1 MPRPAT
7 LHFGVPS
14 PREGQP
20 ILARGPDFGLRIIRG
35 RGALLL
41 MLKAGPNCHYLVR

>member
-14 PREGQP
+14 SREGQP
-20 ILARGPDFGLRIIRG
+20 ILARGPDCVLRIIRG
-35 RGALLL
+35 SRTLLS
-41 MLKAGPNCHYLVR
+41 MREPCPDRHYLVR